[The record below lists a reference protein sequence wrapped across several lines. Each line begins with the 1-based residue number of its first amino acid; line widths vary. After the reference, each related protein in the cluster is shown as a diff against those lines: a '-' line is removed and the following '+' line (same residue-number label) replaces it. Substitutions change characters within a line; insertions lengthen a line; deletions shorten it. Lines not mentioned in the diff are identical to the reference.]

1 MSILVNKDSRVI
13 VQGITG
19 REGGFHT
26 QQMIDYGTN
35 VVGGVSPGKSGQHI
49 MKVPVFESMNDA
61 VKETKADVSVIFVP
75 SRFAADA
82 ACEASEAGVRL
93 VVLITEHI
101 PVTDMIR
108 VKAFMKESG
117 TLLIGPN
124 CPGLITPDECKVGI
138 MPGYIHRKGSI
149 GIISRSGTL
158 TYEVV
163 HQLTGAGLGQSTCIG
178 IGGDPVSGLNFVD
191 LLKMFAEDDETEA
204 VCLIGEIGGDAEEKS
219 ATYIKQRFK
228 KPVFGFV
235 AGLTAPPGKRMGHA
249 GAIISGTRGRAN
261 NKIAALEEAG
271 VTVVKNLGDF
281 GATVAKTLRR
291 EERHV
296 VAHVSLAKGGSA

>member
-1 MSILVNKDSRVI
+1 MSILVNKESRVI

-26 QQMIDYGTN
+26 QQMIEYGTKI
-35 VVGGVSPGKSGQHI
+35 VGGVSPGKAGQDI
-49 MKVPVFESMNDA
+49 MKVPVFESVFDA
-61 VKETKADVSVIFVP
+61 VKETEADVSVIFVP

-82 ACEASEAGVRL
+82 ACEASEAGIRL

-101 PVTDMIR
+101 PVTDMMR
-108 VKAFMKESG
+108 VKAFMKERG
-117 TLLIGPN
+117 TLLVGPN
-124 CPGLITPDECKVGI
+124 CPGIITPGECKVGI

-163 HQLTGAGLGQSTCIG
+163 HQLTGAGLGQSTCVG
-178 IGGDPVSGLNFVD
+178 IGGDPVGGLSFVD

-219 ATYIKQRFK
+219 AQYIKQRFK

-261 NKIAALEEAG
+261 SKIAAMEEAG
-271 VTVVKNLGDF
+271 VNVVKNLGEF
-281 GATVAKTLRR
+281 GDIVVDTLKKKVA
-291 EERHV
+291 
-296 VAHVSLAKGGSA
+296 